1 MVVASNPRRRNSSIA
16 ACRSAWRVRCFF
28 RSRSPSSLMGPIV
41 QDPALIAN
49 LYRLQ
54 TCIGCK
60 SAMGVLCCPMRRDQG
75 VTMART
81 TQTQPTPTAV
91 AAGPQRP
98 TRPADP
104 GHPIIE
110 VGGLRVTYRGSAT
123 PAVDGVSFRVAAGEI
138 FGFLGP
144 NGAGKSTTQRVL
156 TRQIRTF
163 TGTVRVLGRDIR
175 GWNDSF
181 FEHIGVGFE
190 LPASYPRLTVAENL
204 NAFAGLYDR
213 PTEDLTRLLDR
224 VGLLDAASRPAGSLS
239 KGMQMRLNLAR
250 AMLPRPEI
258 LFLDEP
264 TSGLDPVHAEDVR
277 AIVRE
282 AAADGRTVFLTT
294 HDMATADALCDR
306 VAFMVGG
313 RLAAVD
319 APRALKLQHGQAKVQ
334 VEYRHD
340 GTLRRAEFSLPTLAG
355 NTRFRRLLAAE
366 AIETIHSQEASLG
379 DVFADVTGS
388 RL

>member
-1 MVVASNPRRRNSSIA
+1 MSQITPV
-16 ACRSAWRVRCFF
+16 
-28 RSRSPSSLMGPIV
+28 
-41 QDPALIAN
+41 
-49 LYRLQ
+49 
-54 TCIGCK
+54 
-60 SAMGVLCCPMRRDQG
+60 
-75 VTMART
+75 
-81 TQTQPTPTAV
+81 QPTTTVIEPARSIT
-91 AAGPQRP
+91 
-98 TRPADP
+98 PADAGRP
-104 GHPIIE
+104 VIE
-110 VGGLRVTYRGSAT
+110 VTDLHVTYRGSTT

-144 NGAGKSTTQRVL
+144 NGAGKSTTQRLL
-156 TRQIRTF
+156 TRQIRRF
-163 TGTVRVLGRDIR
+163 TGAVHLLDRDLTK
-175 GWNDSF
+175 WDNTL
-181 FEHIGVGFE
+181 FEHVGVGFE
-190 LPASYPRLTVAENL
+190 LPAKYPRLTVRENL
-204 NAFAGLYDR
+204 EAFAGLYDH
-213 PTEDLTRLLDR
+213 PTEDPTRLLER
-224 VGLLDAASRPAGSLS
+224 VGLLEAADQPADSLS

-319 APRALKLQHGQAKVQ
+319 APRALKLQHGQAKVR
-334 VEYRHD
+334 VEYRHH
-340 GTLRRAEFSLPTLAG
+340 GTLRQAEFALPTLAS
-355 NTRFRRLLAAE
+355 NTRFRQLLAAE
-366 AIETIHSQEASLG
+366 TIETIHSQEASLG

-388 RL
+388 TL

>member
-1 MVVASNPRRRNSSIA
+1 
-16 ACRSAWRVRCFF
+16 
-28 RSRSPSSLMGPIV
+28 
-41 QDPALIAN
+41 
-49 LYRLQ
+49 
-54 TCIGCK
+54 
-60 SAMGVLCCPMRRDQG
+60 
-75 VTMART
+75 MART
-81 TQTQPTPTAV
+81 TRPQPAPATT
-91 AAGPQRP
+91 AAGRAQPGEPANPGRP
-98 TRPADP
+98 V
-104 GHPIIE
+104 IE
-110 VGGLRVTYRGSAT
+110 VTGLRVTYRGSST
-123 PAVDGVSFRVAAGEI
+123 PAVDGVSFRVTAGEI

-156 TRQIRTF
+156 TRQIRSF
-163 TGTVRVLGRDIR
+163 AGTVRILGREIR
-175 GWNDSF
+175 GWDDAF

-190 LPASYPRLTVAENL
+190 LPASYPRLSVLENL

-213 PTEDLTRLLDR
+213 PTVDPTRLLDR
-224 VGLLDAASRPAGSLS
+224 VGLLEAAGRPAGSLS

-282 AAADGRTVFLTT
+282 AAGEGRTVFLTT

-306 VAFMVGG
+306 VAFMAGG
-313 RLAAVD
+313 RLAVTG
-319 APRALKLQHGQAKVQ
+319 APRALKLQHGQAKVR
-334 VEYRHD
+334 VEYRQH
-340 GTLRRAEFSLPTLAG
+340 GQLRRAEFALAG
-355 NTRFRRLLAAE
+355 LAGDPGFRELLAAG
-366 AIETIHSQEASLG
+366 AIETIHSAEASLG